1 MAKKKNLVG
10 RVLIRFFMII
20 GWIFKALWYI
30 VRGIGQALW
39 WLVRKTADGI
49 RALLGKKKA
58 DDRSSTSSSGSSHA
72 RADKHAHGHADSHT
86 DDAETHAAP
95 ESGHVKKEAVLA
107 PLTARSSASGDFKAF
122 NERLGT
128 ASLIILIAGKRGS
141 GKSALGFRILENVH
155 AASKRPA
162 AALGVRAAVLPT
174 WISAID
180 DVEDVENGAVVL
192 VDEGAVAFSSRES
205 MSGKNKELGKLLAIA
220 RHKDLTL
227 ILITQNTGMIDKNV
241 LNLCDTVIL
250 KEGSLLQQQMERD
263 AMKEMYRKAGAAI
276 KKVPAA
282 ERQKHAYIIDS
293 DFEGLVSVPLP
304 SFWNEKVSKSRA

>member
-10 RVLIRFFMII
+10 RVLIRFFKII
-20 GWIFKALWYI
+20 GWTFKGIWYV
-30 VRGIGQALW
+30 VRGISQAFW
-39 WLVRKTADGI
+39 WLDCKAADGI
-49 RALLGKKKA
+49 RSLLGRKKLHQDA
-58 DDRSSTSSSGSSHA
+58 ITNTSPGSSHA
-72 RADKHAHGHADSHT
+72 HAGKHGDAH
-86 DDAETHAAP
+86 AEAGEQHAAP
-95 ESGHVKKEAVLA
+95 EAGHVKKDAVLA
-107 PLTARSSASGDFKAF
+107 ALTARTTTNGDFNAF
-122 NERLGT
+122 NERLST

-162 AALGVRAAVLPT
+162 AELGVSAAVLPT
-174 WISAID
+174 WISAIE
-180 DVEDVENGAVVL
+180 DVENVENGAVVL

-241 LNLCDTVIL
+241 LNLCDTIIL

-304 SFWNEKVSKSRA
+304 SFWNEKVSKNRA